1 VPSPSTTVFTVLVLM
16 AATARCSVA
25 QGNGSN
31 HSQNIQTN
39 NGVSV
44 QLNIQQN
51 LRKAAAAS
59 QLDEHGWMRLLTPA
73 HEEPPS
79 SKCSVGDGPFS
90 IPPTALRVFYG
101 TNVAYCMP
109 DGCDVVAGRRGTTTS
124 PLITVRK
131 VKTGILLDVRV
142 FDKDGN
148 IIASIVGDKPHLNR
162 NFVSD
167 FNRPDEHSLWIK
179 DNHDEQVLYVKLLNS
194 TTLYLEGVFNLPNDV
209 RGPSPT
215 HTSLTISKDY
225 AILKPGMRFAGSC
238 MGLPSKNGAVIL
250 LSEGN

>member
-1 VPSPSTTVFTVLVLM
+1 MPSPSTTVFTLLILVV
-16 AATARCSVA
+16 ATRFAVA

-44 QLNIQQN
+44 QINVKQA

-59 QLDEHGWMRLLTPA
+59 QIDERGWMRLLTPA
-73 HEEPPS
+73 HEESPS
-79 SKCSVGDGPFS
+79 SDCSAGEGPHS
-90 IPPTALRVFYG
+90 IPPTALKVFYG

-109 DGCDVVAGRRGTTTS
+109 DGCDIVAGRRGTTTS

-131 VKTGILLDVRV
+131 VKAGILLDVRV

-194 TTLYLEGVFNLPNDV
+194 NSIYLEGIFNLPNDV
-209 RGPSPT
+209 RGPSPN
-215 HTSLTISKDY
+215 HTSLTISKDS
-225 AILKPGMRFAGSC
+225 AIFKPGGKFAGTC
-238 MGLPSKNGAVIL
+238 MGFPGKNGAVIL
-250 LSEGN
+250 ISEGR